1 MKDLPSSDE
10 QILRFAQSLPRAG
23 STTRSHGS
31 RSFAALRMTER
42 SEGMTKLRSR
52 PYYSGSLLMS
62 SADGSVFF
70 HPRLEPQERLVPAL
84 RDRIERAA
92 GLVER
97 RCLQPPELL
106 APPAHVPREARLR
119 QYPQVLCDRLARDAR
134 AVGQTRD
141 GEWAFAAQA
150 GDQTPTRPV
159 AQGSEHGRRP
169 SDRRGLAARA
179 TPPGPHRWR
188 CSGSVPPSRASSC
201 GTPRP
206 GARAGSG
213 QSRTRSPSDGCLPGS
228 PPARTPPAW
237 SAPSSSPA
245 WDRPRRGAI
254 GRRTGARAPCVRHGP
269 RTSGA
274 RTPGA

>member
-84 RDRIERAA
+84 RDRIERAT

-106 APPAHVPREARLR
+106 APPAHVPSEARVR
-119 QYPQVLCDRLARDAR
+119 QHPQMLGDRLARDVR
-134 AVGQTRD
+134 AVGETRD
-141 GEWAFAAQA
+141 GERTFAAQPC
-150 GDQTPTRPV
+150 DQTQTRPV
-159 AQGSEHGRRP
+159 AQGREHGRRP
-169 SDRRGLAARA
+169 SDGCGLAALA
-179 TPPGPHRWR
+179 TPPGQHTWR
-188 CSGSVPPSRASSC
+188 CSGPAPPSRASSC

-206 GARAGSG
+206 GARSRSG
-213 QSRTRSPSDGCLPGS
+213 RNG
-228 PPARTPPAW
+228 
-237 SAPSSSPA
+237 
-245 WDRPRRGAI
+245 
-254 GRRTGARAPCVRHGP
+254 
-269 RTSGA
+269 
-274 RTPGA
+274 